1 MGDLIAL
8 ARPTHTGGPSK
19 EAARARRRAV
29 LAHAEQSNDG
39 AARTG
44 RSASGS
50 SSGSASAAGADRQT
64 LSPDAGTNNR
74 GKRRRARTT
83 KSRSGRTALVLGGG
97 GFTGGAFEIGALR
110 ALEILLGPGAIGR
123 FDIHVGTSAGAFVAS
138 FVANGVSAE
147 RLFAA
152 LQGDE
157 EAAGLRRPGRRTLM
171 RLNLAGLARATYR
184 VPLGALAIAAQ
195 MATRPGSVSLVDA
208 VTRLADGLPNG
219 LYDGGGIER
228 YLRET
233 FSGPGLT
240 DDFRQLSRRLYL
252 VATDIDSYE
261 RVVYGERG
269 FDDVPISAAV
279 AASAALPMVYTPRR
293 IGGRSLVDGG
303 IFSTTNIDVAVAHGA
318 ELVVV
323 LNPLVPYRNLRGE
336 GAEATETLADRGFAP
351 IGYQAF
357 KMLAHE
363 RLQRAALSWQE
374 RFPGTD
380 ILLIEPDPDDRLMF
394 ETHIL
399 DFARARTVARRAFRT
414 VGARLL
420 EQSDKLAP
428 IWARHGI
435 SADPVRLRRALGSLP
450 RRRRGSRLGHIVTV
464 PARAGRAFA
473 AGVR

>member
-1 MGDLIAL
+1 M
-8 ARPTHTGGPSK
+8 
-19 EAARARRRAV
+19 
-29 LAHAEQSNDG
+29 
-39 AARTG
+39 
-44 RSASGS
+44 
-50 SSGSASAAGADRQT
+50 
-64 LSPDAGTNNR
+64 
-74 GKRRRARTT
+74 
-83 KSRSGRTALVLGGG
+83 LGGG

-123 FDIHVGTSAGAFVAS
+123 FEIYVGTSAGAFVAS
-138 FVANGVSAE
+138 LVANGVSAE

-152 LQGDE
+152 LNGDE

-171 RLNLAGLARATYR
+171 RLNIAGLARATYR

-208 VTRLADGLPNG
+208 VTRLADGVPNG

-252 VATDIDSYE
+252 VATDIDRCE

-303 IFSTTNIDVAVAHGA
+303 IFSTTNLDVAVAHGA
-318 ELVVV
+318 DLVVV
-323 LNPLVPYRNLRGE
+323 VNPLVPYRNLRSELGE
-336 GAEATETLADRGFAP
+336 TSETLADRGFAP

-380 ILLIEPDPDDRLMF
+380 IVLIEPDPDDRLMF

-399 DFARARTVARRAFRT
+399 DFARARSVARRAFRT

-428 IWARHGI
+428 IWARHGM
-435 SADPVRLRRALGSLP
+435 SADAARLRRALGTLP
-450 RRRRGSRLGHIVTV
+450 RGRRGSRLGRIVTV
-464 PARAGRAFA
+464 PARAGRALA